1 MRLPN
6 ADHAVIPP
14 EKLRDYILSPVHP
27 VGRFK
32 SVFFRGLGYEADN
45 YERLESD
52 IRSLLGADAELAESN
67 KFGAKYLVP
76 GVIVGPNGR
85 SGKIVT
91 VWIIL
96 SEDSAPRFVTAYPE
110 D

>member
-1 MRLPN
+1 MKLPN
-6 ADHAVIPP
+6 SDNALVPL

-32 SVFFRGLGYEADN
+32 SVFFRGLGYDTES

-52 IRSLLGADAELAESN
+52 FRSLLVAEAELA
-67 KFGAKYLVP
+67 KVTDFGSLYLVR
-76 GVIVGPNGR
+76 GVLSGPNGR
-85 SGKIVT
+85 SGLVVT

-96 SEDSAPRFVTAYPE
+96 SEQVVPRFVTAYPE
-110 D
+110 G

>member
-6 ADHAVIPP
+6 ADRAIVPS
-14 EKLRDYILSPVHP
+14 EKLRDYILSPAHP

-32 SVFFRGLGYEADN
+32 SVFFRGLGYDASA
-45 YERLESD
+45 YERLEMD
-52 IRSLLGADAELAESN
+52 IRALLGGETEAAETN
-67 KFGAKYLVP
+67 KFGTKYLVP
-76 GVIVGPNGR
+76 GILVGPNGR

-96 SEDSAPRFVTAYPE
+96 SEESTPRFITAYPE